1 MSTAH
6 DRVELRTAVLD
17 YGDRLGWPTPQIIH
31 FTEALTGCPWQR
43 CRAPEFLA
51 VLDEYLMILD
61 VLAAK
66 PRRHG
71 TTEGGADGPPA

>member
-1 MSTAH
+1 MSSAH
-6 DRVELRTAVLD
+6 DRVELRAAVLG

-66 PRRHG
+66 QRRHG

>member
-1 MSTAH
+1 MCSAH

-31 FTEALTGCPWQR
+31 FTEALTGCPWPR

-66 PRRHG
+66 RHRHVE
-71 TTEGGADGPPA
+71 TEGGNDALPA

>member
-66 PRRHG
+66 QRRHG
-71 TTEGGADGPPA
+71 EPQGGEYGFPA